1 MPHHPALLL
10 FPEYV
15 FSMSCFAHSDRL
27 LLLVG
32 YGVAAMALVDVAGL
46 LFRWRL
52 FDHAAHLGG
61 TLFSSKRSTVY
72 LNLIQELRS
81 ERCTT
86 IAGRLI
92 ALN

>member
-1 MPHHPALLL
+1 MFAPC
-10 FPEYV
+10 PEFV
-15 FSMSCFAHSDRL
+15 LSERL

-61 TLFSSKRSTVY
+61 TLFSRHRSIVY
-72 LNLIQELRS
+72 LKSIQELLS
-81 ERCTT
+81 ERCTI
-86 IAGRLI
+86 IAGQLT
-92 ALN
+92 ALNF